1 MKRRVSNRPKKLRIN
16 TGSCR
21 GEAPLPLFDGGVLK
35 RKGQHV
41 GGRENDV
48 ADKLAVILRGRSET
62 AVFIDLGDQFL
73 QFSLGKT
80 QDADGRRHFG
90 LVVDDRAAVCARL
103 DAMGV
108 EIFERLNFRDPWGNR
123 VEVAPHD
130 NIQFTK
136 ASAVLAAMGAGEIAK
151 TPAATEELRAKG
163 MWREDYAP

>member
-1 MKRRVSNRPKKLRIN
+1 M
-16 TGSCR
+16 
-21 GEAPLPLFDGGVLK
+21 
-35 RKGQHV
+35 
-41 GGRENDV
+41 
-48 ADKLAVILRGRSET
+48 RGRTET

-90 LVVDDRAAVCARL
+90 LVVDDRAAVRTRL

-123 VEVAPHD
+123 VEVVPYD

-136 ASAVLAAMGAGEIAK
+136 APAVLAAMGAGEIAK
-151 TPAATEELRAKG
+151 TPAAMEELRAKG
-163 MWREDYAP
+163 MWREDDAP

>member
-1 MKRRVSNRPKKLRIN
+1 MPN
-16 TGSCR
+16 
-21 GEAPLPLFDGGVLK
+21 EAPRARALGVNHVVLEVGDLDAALDFY
-35 RKGQHV
+35 GQ
-41 GGRENDV
+41 
-48 ADKLAVILRGRSET
+48 IFQFTLRGRSET

-90 LVVDDRAAVCARL
+90 LVVDDRAAVRARL

-123 VEVAPHD
+123 VEVVPYD

-136 ASAVLAAMGAGEIAK
+136 APAVLAAMGAGEIAK
-151 TPAATEELRAKG
+151 TPAAMEELRAKG
-163 MWREDYAP
+163 MWRKDDAP